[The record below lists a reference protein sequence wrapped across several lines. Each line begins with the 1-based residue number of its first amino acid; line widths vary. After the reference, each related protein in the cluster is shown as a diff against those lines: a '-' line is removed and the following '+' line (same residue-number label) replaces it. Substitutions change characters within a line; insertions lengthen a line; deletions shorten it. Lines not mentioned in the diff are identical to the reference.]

1 MKMTR
6 KLLLVVI
13 SEGRSKRLMN
23 LQTRRK
29 QMEASLRT
37 DEINKQ
43 YRDEEAVMAK
53 VKIISEVVVQAIM
66 IIAKL
71 SAMVVRPEVGEASVV
86 VAIAEAETSR
96 MVENNSH
103 VEGAAVMA
111 VNKHKVMKDG
121 EAVKEVLE
129 APEEAKVEVAIEM
142 IITEMSLIRTM
153 PTRQRIP

>member
-1 MKMTR
+1 MKMTL

-43 YRDEEAVMAK
+43 HRDEEAVMAK

-71 SAMVVRPEVGEASVV
+71 SAMAVHPEVGEASVV

-103 VEGAAVMA
+103 VEEAAVMA

-129 APEEAKVEVAIEM
+129 APVEAKVEVAIEM